1 MGFAD
6 DKIQTYNPHL
16 SREFSL
22 ASSSD
27 PEEQPMA
34 SDAQAFTTQPVK
46 RGKSLVRP
54 ERERIDPSHRQYHY
68 RQAASLAPED
78 SVQASRTG
86 NLPRTLSR
94 RTTTRSAAA
103 LRRGKSVLGREEKA
117 VVEDDFAYEPKERK
131 ASCWDRVPRP
141 WMLYCYALTFWIP
154 PFVLK
159 ICGIPY
165 GQAQTAWREK
175 IGLVAVIL
183 VIMAFVGFLTFGFTA
198 ATCPAQPVTVHGTAV
213 TPGYLVI
220 KGWAYSLSD
229 WQGHPPINGGNTT
242 MNVLYPPMNGSG
254 MDASFLFPTRVSA
267 CDSVFVDLQGQQ
279 PNYFP
284 CQMFNPNNTV
294 PPDVSLYTNRTNCH
308 TSDAAINLLHTFAS
322 QGVPNKD
329 GILNK
334 ISKVYYNYEDVNSTS
349 HLMIY
354 NGHVL
359 NLALLKSL
367 PSTYFQVAK
376 GGLVDQML
384 NDPASWGGKDMTYVI
399 QSFRGPGVSWRQ
411 EAECLSQT
419 IQVGQIDTISVGCM
433 FSDIV
438 LYVSLVVILAV
449 IGAKFVFAVFFG
461 WFLSWKLGNFSEEN
475 SYAARRERE
484 EQIENWTRNI
494 NTNGPVARVPPPPPP
509 AQAGQSAKRKS
520 LFPRSSRFTPVEH
533 GPNRFD
539 FDKPPMPVWKN
550 ASSRPDSFNS
560 VNSSFFNSP
569 RSHRGSYSS
578 FTTSNNYMPPAVSPY
593 SWDGRS
599 TDTASVHRSSVNGGL
614 YANGPPCPFPLSPY
628 CVPQPPPDYMPF
640 NYPLAYT
647 MCLVTCYSEGAEG
660 IRTTLDSIAVSD
672 YPKSHTMLLVICD
685 GLITGSGESVS
696 TPDVCVGMMR
706 DLIVPADEVKP
717 QPYVAIGDGAKRNNC
732 AKVYAGF
739 YKFDDETVPVDQQ
752 SRVPMIT
759 IVKCGTEEEQDAP
772 KPGNRGKRDSQIVLM
787 QFLQKVMFD
796 ERMTMMEYDFFNAIW
811 RVTGV
816 PADNFEICLMVD
828 ADTKLYPDALS
839 RLISA
844 AVKDPEISGLCGETR
859 IANKKD
865 SWVSMIQV
873 FEYYISHHQS
883 KAFESIFGGVTCL
896 PGCFCMY
903 RIKAPKGPN
912 GYWVP
917 ILANPDIVEH
927 YSENIVDTL
936 HRKNLLLLGEDRYLT
951 TLMLR
956 TFPNRKMM
964 FVPQAVCKTVVPDT
978 FKVLLS
984 QRRRWINSTVH
995 NLFEL
1000 LLVNDLCGTFCFSM
1014 QAVVFMELV
1023 GTLTLPAAISFTLY
1037 LVIEAIIGNPA
1048 VVPLLLLAL
1057 ILGLPAVLIVI
1068 TSRKLVYVGWMI
1080 IYLFSLPI
1088 WNFALPAYAFWHFDD
1103 FSWGD
1108 TRKVEGVKKDKG
1120 HGGEGGDFDSSVITM
1135 KKWSEYEMERRTRLA
1150 QESNMPLPRFAQR
1163 NMSVDIFRENELQ
1176 LYQHARHR
1184 RYSDQSNS
1192 SARLPLTHRHDRGS
1206 TSDPASSST
1215 ATPLGIISA
1224 AAAARVQHTNPSTS
1238 SSSSHYNINEII
1250 QSTTA
1255 TTTTTTT
1262 PANATITTKDQ
1273 PGDES
1278 ATENHELNWIQQSSQ
1293 GNNWADPAPHHSHDN
1308 RTDNDNDKALHAKNS

>member
-1 MGFAD
+1 MGPSD
-6 DKIQTYNPHL
+6 DKIKTYNPHL
-16 SREFSL
+16 SREFS
-22 ASSSD
+22 STSNSD

-34 SDAQAFTTQPVK
+34 SDAQAFITQPVK

-54 ERERIDPSHRQYHY
+54 ERERIDPNHRQYHY
-68 RQAASLAPED
+68 RQAAGQAPD
-78 SVQASRTG
+78 DTIQASKTG

-94 RTTTRSAAA
+94 KGTTKSVAI
-103 LRRGKSVLGREEKA
+103 RRGKSILGREEKA
-117 VVEDDFAYEPKERK
+117 IEDDFAYAQEEQKP
-131 ASCWDRVPRP
+131 SCWNKLPRP
-141 WMLYCYALTFWIP
+141 WMLYCYVLTFWIP

-198 ATCPAQPVTVHGTAV
+198 ATCPLQPVTVHGNEV
-213 TPGYLVI
+213 TPGYLII

-229 WQGHPPINGGNTT
+229 WQDHPPINGGNET

-254 MDASFLFPTRVSA
+254 MDASFLFPSRVSA
-267 CDSVFVDLQGQQ
+267 CDNVFVDLQGQQ

-284 CQMFNPNNTV
+284 CQLFNPNHTV
-294 PPDVSLYTNRTNCH
+294 APDASLYTNRTNCH
-308 TSDAAINLLHTFAS
+308 TSDAANSLLNTFAT

-329 GILNK
+329 GAYNK
-334 ISKVYYNYEDVNSTS
+334 ISRVYYNYEDVNTTS

-359 NLALLKSL
+359 NLALLQSL
-367 PSTYFQVAK
+367 PTTYFQIAE
-376 GGLVDQML
+376 GGLVDRIL
-384 NDPASWGGKDMTYVI
+384 KDGDSWGGKDMTYVI
-399 QSFRGPGVSWRQ
+399 QSYRGSGLSWKE

-419 IQVGQIDTISVGCM
+419 IRVGQIDTISVGCM

-449 IGAKFVFAVFFG
+449 IGAKFVFAVIFG
-461 WFLSWKLGNFSEEN
+461 WFLSWKLGNFEEEN
-475 SYAARRERE
+475 SFAARRERE
-484 EQIENWTRNI
+484 KQIENWTRNI
-494 NTNGPVARVPPPPPP
+494 NTNGPVTRVPPPPQTTQP
-509 AQAGQSAKRKS
+509 AKRKS
-520 LFPRSSRFTPVEH
+520 LFPRSSRFTPMQH

-550 ASSRPDSFNS
+550 NGSRPDSYVS
-560 VNSSFFNSP
+560 ASTPSFFNSSP
-569 RSHRGSYSS
+569 SHRGSYAS
-578 FTTSNNYMPPAVSPY
+578 FSTNNNANNGNNYITPAISSY

-599 TDTASVHRSSVNGGL
+599 SDSASVNRSSVNGGV

-647 MCLVTCYSEGAEG
+647 MCLVTCYSEGEEG

-685 GLITGSGESVS
+685 GLITGSGESRS

-717 QPYVAIGDGAKRNNC
+717 QPYVAIGDGAKGNNC

-739 YKFDDETVPVDQQ
+739 YKFDDETVPVEQQ

-772 KPGNRGKRDSQIVLM
+772 KPGNRGKRDSQVLLM

-917 ILANPDIVEH
+917 ILANPDIVQH

-964 FVPQAVCKTVVPDT
+964 FIPQAVCKTVVPDT

-1037 LVIEAIIGNPA
+1037 LVIEAIMGNPA
-1048 VVPLLLLAL
+1048 VVPLVLLAL

-1068 TSRKLVYVGWMI
+1068 TSRKIVYVGWMI
-1080 IYLFSLPI
+1080 IYLLSLPI

-1108 TRKVEGVKKDKG
+1108 TRKVEGIKKDQG
-1120 HGGEGGDFDSSVITM
+1120 HGGEGGNFDSSVITM
-1135 KKWSEYEMERRTRLA
+1135 KKWSEYEMERRTKLA
-1150 QESNMPLPRFAQR
+1150 QENNLPAPRFAER
-1163 NMSVDIFRENELQ
+1163 NMSVDVFRENEL
-1176 LYQHARHR
+1176 YDVPNR
-1184 RYSDQSNS
+1184 RYSDQSS
-1192 SARLPLTHRHDRGS
+1192 GSAGIPLTQQMDHGMRYRHTGGAGD
-1206 TSDPASSST
+1206 TS
-1215 ATPLGIISA
+1215 ATPLGIIP
-1224 AAAARVQHTNPSTS
+1224 ARVQLSDS
-1238 SSSSHYNINEII
+1238 SATPANYDINEIM
-1250 QSTTA
+1250 
-1255 TTTTTTT
+1255 
-1262 PANATITTKDQ
+1262 K
-1273 PGDES
+1273 PGNNSNEPLSDES
-1278 ATENHELNWIQQSSQ
+1278 TESHELGWIQQSSQ
-1293 GNNWADPAPHHSHDN
+1293 GNNWADPAPHHNHAHFTDDVVVDVAT
-1308 RTDNDNDKALHAKNS
+1308 TDNEAPSPSHTKNN

>member
-1 MGFAD
+1 MGSSN
-6 DKIQTYNPHL
+6 DKIKTYNPHL
-16 SREFSL
+16 SREFSIT
-22 ASSSD
+22 SHSD

-34 SDAQAFTTQPVK
+34 SDAQAFITQPVK

-54 ERERIDPSHRQYHY
+54 ERERIDPNHRQYHY
-68 RQAASLAPED
+68 RQAASQAPDD
-78 SVQASRTG
+78 SIQASRTG

-94 RTTTRSAAA
+94 KGTTKSVAI
-103 LRRGKSVLGREEKA
+103 RRGKSILGREEKA
-117 VVEDDFAYEPKERK
+117 IEDDFAYAQEEKKP
-131 ASCWDRVPRP
+131 SCWDKLPTP
-141 WMLYCYALTFWIP
+141 WMLYCYILTFWIP

-198 ATCPAQPVTVHGTAV
+198 ATCPAQAVTVHGNAV
-213 TPGYLVI
+213 TPGYLII

-229 WQGHPPINGGNTT
+229 WQDHPAINGGNQTL
-242 MNVLYPPMNGSG
+242 NVLYPPMNGSG
-254 MDASFLFPTRVSA
+254 MDASFLFPSRVSA
-267 CDSVFVDLQGQQ
+267 CDNVFVDLQGEQ

-284 CQMFNPNNTV
+284 CQLFNPNITV
-294 PPDVSLYTNRTNCH
+294 APDVSLYTNRTNCH
-308 TSDAAINLLHTFAS
+308 TADTATGLLSRFAS
-322 QGVPNKD
+322 QGVPNTD
-329 GILNK
+329 GSYNK
-334 ISKVYYNYEDVNSTS
+334 ISKVYYNYDDVNTTS

-359 NLALLKSL
+359 NLALLQSL
-367 PSTYFQVAK
+367 PTTYFQIVE

-384 NDPASWGGKDMTYVI
+384 KDPNSWGGQDMTYVI
-399 QSFRGPGVSWRQ
+399 QSYRGPGISWKE

-419 IQVGQIDTISVGCM
+419 ISVGQIDTISVGCM

-449 IGAKFVFAVFFG
+449 IGAKFLFAVIFG
-461 WFLSWKLGNFSEEN
+461 WFLSWKLGNFTEE
-475 SYAARRERE
+475 SSFAARRERE

-494 NTNGPVARVPPPPPP
+494 NTNGPVTHIPPPT
-509 AQAGQSAKRKS
+509 QTIQQTKRKS
-520 LFPRSSRFTPVEH
+520 LFPRQSRFTPMQH

-539 FDKPPMPVWKN
+539 FDKPPTPVWKTN
-550 ASSRPDSFNS
+550 GVRPDSYNS
-560 VNSSFFNSP
+560 ASTPSFYNTP
-569 RSHRGSYSS
+569 PSHRESYSS
-578 FTTSNNYMPPAVSPY
+578 FATNINNNNYVTPAISSY

-599 TDTASVHRSSVNGGL
+599 SDSASVNRSSVNGGI
-614 YANGPPCPFPLSPY
+614 YSNGPPCPFPLSPY
-628 CVPQPPPDYMPF
+628 CVPQPAPDYMPF
-640 NYPLAYT
+640 NYPLAHT
-647 MCLVTCYSEGAEG
+647 MCLVTCYSEGEEG

-685 GLITGSGESVS
+685 GLITGSGESMS

-706 DLIVPADEVKP
+706 DLIIPADQVKP

-739 YKFDDETVPVDQQ
+739 YKFNDETVPVDQQ

-964 FVPQAVCKTVVPDT
+964 FIPQAVCKTVVPDT

-1048 VVPLLLLAL
+1048 VVPLVLLAL

-1068 TSRKLVYVGWMI
+1068 TSRKIVYVGWMI

-1108 TRKVEGVKKDKG
+1108 TRKVEGIKKDQG
-1120 HGGEGGDFDSSVITM
+1120 HGGEGGNFDSSVITM
-1135 KKWSEYEMERRTRLA
+1135 KKWSEYEMERRTKLA
-1150 QESNMPLPRFAQR
+1150 QENNMPVPRFVQR
-1163 NMSVDIFRENELQ
+1163 SMSVDIFRENELYDVQ
-1176 LYQHARHR
+1176 NR
-1184 RYSDQSNS
+1184 RYSSQSNG
-1192 SARLPLTHRHDRGS
+1192 SAGIPLTQQMEQGINNTRYRGNS
-1206 TSDPASSST
+1206 NGSGEASS
-1215 ATPLGIISA
+1215 ATPLGIIP
-1224 AAAARVQHTNPSTS
+1224 ARVQISDPSAAPS
-1238 SSSSHYNINEII
+1238 NYDINEIMQPTSI
-1250 QSTTA
+1250 TQEQSEDKS
-1255 TTTTTTT
+1255 
-1262 PANATITTKDQ
+1262 I
-1273 PGDES
+1273 
-1278 ATENHELNWIQQSSQ
+1278 ENHELGWIQQSSQ
-1293 GNNWADPAPHHSHDN
+1293 GNNWADPAPHHNHAHFEDNGANNNSNYNDEVDSTPSHI
-1308 RTDNDNDKALHAKNS
+1308 KSG